1 MTMLRRLWPL
11 ATLYCGRLG
20 TALVGILLLPWF
32 SRLMG
37 PQQFG
42 VVAIVLSTQS
52 LLVALDLGLSIV
64 LGRDLAGLAAGDL
77 PLGRAMFAHAE
88 RTLLRLYAG
97 LLVLALVASRFMA
110 SPLTAPDLVAVAL
123 LFGAVVHQNLGQ
135 VALLAR
141 QDYAW
146 VGLNQLIG
154 VLLRN
159 AFTLACLSMLAPSL
173 TVFVASQALGACV
186 HALVTRWRLARRLPP
201 APAGAHPAFRT
212 VSFALLLQ
220 TVAGACAMQLDKPL
234 VGAFAGAAATAP
246 YYLATVLALTPLTF
260 LAGPVVQFFQPKVI
274 AQIAAR
280 ALSPALVRK
289 FLFGI
294 LASAFLP
301 GLALWF
307 AAPAVTALWLHG
319 GGEHALVASYV
330 RILVVGTSL
339 GAIGYLPNVLLVA
352 RQQYRFLAAASSGL
366 TIAVLALTAWAASGG
381 DVRTVCYVY
390 ATYHVAAAVVQWVR
404 ALTLDPELRA
414 ALSPVTPAALGASL
428 GTVGG
433 GLLIHRFL

>member
-1 MTMLRRLWPL
+1 
-11 ATLYCGRLG
+11 
-20 TALVGILLLPWF
+20 
-32 SRLMG
+32 
-37 PQQFG
+37 
-42 VVAIVLSTQS
+42 
-52 LLVALDLGLSIV
+52 
-64 LGRDLAGLAAGDL
+64 
-77 PLGRAMFAHAE
+77 
-88 RTLLRLYAG
+88 
-97 LLVLALVASRFMA
+97 
-110 SPLTAPDLVAVAL
+110 
-123 LFGAVVHQNLGQ
+123 
-135 VALLAR
+135 
-141 QDYAW
+141 
-146 VGLNQLIG
+146 
-154 VLLRN
+154 
-159 AFTLACLSMLAPSL
+159 
-173 TVFVASQALGACV
+173 
-186 HALVTRWRLARRLPP
+186 
-201 APAGAHPAFRT
+201 
-212 VSFALLLQ
+212 
-220 TVAGACAMQLDKPL
+220 DKPL

-260 LAGPVVQFFQPKVI
+260 LAGPVVQFFQPKAI
-274 AQIAAR
+274 AQIAAQ

-352 RQQYRFLAAASSGL
+352 RQQYRFLATASSGL

>member
-1 MTMLRRLWPL
+1 MLRRLWPL

-42 VVAIVLSTQS
+42 VVAIILSTQS

-110 SPLTAPDLVAVAL
+110 VPLAAPDLVAVAV

-201 APAGAHPAFRT
+201 APAGAHPAFR
-212 VSFALLLQ
+212 A
-220 TVAGACAMQLDKPL
+220 
-234 VGAFAGAAATAP
+234 
-246 YYLATVLALTPLTF
+246 
-260 LAGPVVQFFQPKVI
+260 
-274 AQIAAR
+274 
-280 ALSPALVRK
+280 
-289 FLFGI
+289 
-294 LASAFLP
+294 
-301 GLALWF
+301 
-307 AAPAVTALWLHG
+307 
-319 GGEHALVASYV
+319 
-330 RILVVGTSL
+330 
-339 GAIGYLPNVLLVA
+339 
-352 RQQYRFLAAASSGL
+352 
-366 TIAVLALTAWAASGG
+366 
-381 DVRTVCYVY
+381 
-390 ATYHVAAAVVQWVR
+390 
-404 ALTLDPELRA
+404 
-414 ALSPVTPAALGASL
+414 
-428 GTVGG
+428 
-433 GLLIHRFL
+433 

>member
-32 SRLMG
+32 NRLMG
-37 PQQFG
+37 AEQFG
-42 VVAIVLSTQS
+42 VVAIILSTQS
-52 LLVALDLGLSIV
+52 LLVALDLGLAIV
-64 LGRDLAGLAAGDL
+64 LGRDLAGLASDAL
-77 PLGRAMFAHAE
+77 PLGRAMFAQAE
-88 RTLLRLYAG
+88 RTLLRLY
-97 LLVLALVASRFMA
+97 LALLALALLASRFVA
-110 SPLTAPDLVAVAL
+110 LPLSVPDILAVAV

-135 VALLAR
+135 IALLAR

-159 AFTLACLSMLAPSL
+159 AFTLACLGWLAPTL
-173 TVFVASQALGACV
+173 TVFVVSQALGACA
-186 HALVTRWRLARRLPP
+186 HALVTRARLARRLPR
-201 APAGAHPAFRT
+201 APAGAHPAFRS
-212 VSFALLLQ
+212 VSIALLMQ

-274 AQIAAR
+274 AQIAAQ

-294 LASAFLP
+294 LVSAFLP

-319 GGEHALVASYV
+319 GGQHEVIAGYV

-352 RQQYRFLAAASSGL
+352 RQQYRFLATASSCL
-366 TIAVLALTAWAASGG
+366 TIVVLALTAWAASGG
-381 DVRTVCYVY
+381 DVRTVCIVY
-390 ATYHVAAAVVQWVR
+390 ATYHIAAAVVQWVR

>member
-1 MTMLRRLWPL
+1 MTLLRRLWPL

-32 SRLMG
+32 NRLMG
-37 PQQFG
+37 PGPFG
-42 VVAIVLSTQS
+42 VVAIILSTQT

-64 LGRDLAGLAAGDL
+64 LGRDLAGLAAGEL

-88 RTLLRLYAG
+88 RTLLRLYGG
-97 LLVLALVASRFMA
+97 LLVLALVASRFVA
-110 SPLTAPDLVAVAL
+110 SPLALPDIVAAVL

-146 VGLNQLIG
+146 VGLNQLVG

-159 AFTLACLSMLAPSL
+159 AFTLACLSLLAPTL
-173 TVFVASQALGACV
+173 TVFVFSQAFGAV
-186 HALVTRWRLARRLPP
+186 LHALATRWRLARRLPP
-201 APAGAHPAFRT
+201 APAGAHPAFRS
-212 VSFALLLQ
+212 VSFALLMQ
-220 TVAGACAMQLDKPL
+220 AVAGACAMQLDKPL

-246 YYLATVLALTPLTF
+246 YFLATVLALTPLTF
-260 LAGPVVQFFQPKVI
+260 LAGPVVQFFQPKAI
-274 AQIAAR
+274 QQIAAG

-319 GGEHALVASYV
+319 AGEHALVADYV
-330 RILVVGTSL
+330 RLLVVGTSL

-352 RQQYRFLAAASSGL
+352 RRQYAFLATASSCM
-366 TIAVLALTAWAASGG
+366 TIAVLGTTAWAASHG
-381 DVRTVCYVY
+381 DVRTVCIAY
-390 ATYHVAAAVVQWVR
+390 ATYHIAAAVVQWVR

-433 GLLIHRFL
+433 GFLLHRFL